1 MLSIGITTFKRRLE
15 SVEKMIDFIKLC
27 DKDIVINLAINGEVN
42 EEFDENYRQGILNLC
57 KKYNNIFPF
66 FCQEFRSLAKLW
78 NNLVIFSKTEYNLIL
93 NDDLVFNQ
101 DQNFVE
107 IVKQIINQNSNIG
120 LFTINGSFSH
130 FVITKKQLDDVG
142 YFDERFLLHGE
153 EDGDFVYRFIE
164 KYGNYHPSI
173 NLPIVANLH
182 QTGENDP
189 TVVTKNVDL
198 GYANKP
204 KFNQEFTVTKYK
216 YNPDAKISGLYGRP
230 HERVLGDSIQYP
242 YEKFYFDNKENL
254 IKFEKIITTNA

>member
-1 MLSIGITTFKRRLE
+1 MLTIGITTFKRRLE
-15 SVEKMIDFIKLC
+15 SVGRMIDFIKKC
-27 DKDIVINLAINGEVN
+27 DKDIIINLAINGEVN
-42 EEFDENYRQGILNLC
+42 EDFHEDYRQGILTLC

-93 NDDLVFNQ
+93 NDDLVFNES
-101 DQNFVE
+101 QNFVE
-107 IVKQIINQNSNIG
+107 IVKQVINQNPNIG

-130 FVITKKQLDDVG
+130 FVITKKQLDELG

-153 EDGDFVYRFIE
+153 EDGDLVYRFIE
-164 KYGNYHPSI
+164 KYGNYPPSI

-182 QTGENDP
+182 QTGNDDL
-189 TVVTKNVDL
+189 TIIANNVEI
-198 GYANKP
+198 GYASKP

-216 YNPDAKISGLYGRP
+216 YNPNAKISGLYGRP
-230 HERVLGDSIQYP
+230 HERILEDSIQYP

-254 IKFEKIITTNA
+254 VKFKKIIIK